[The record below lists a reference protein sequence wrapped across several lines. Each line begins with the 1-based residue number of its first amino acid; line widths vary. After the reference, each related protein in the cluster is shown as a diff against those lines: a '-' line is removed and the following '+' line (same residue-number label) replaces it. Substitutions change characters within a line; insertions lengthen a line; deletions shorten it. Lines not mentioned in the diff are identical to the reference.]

1 MTLDGFR
8 KSLTEASPPPGL
20 SHALAGLW
28 WDAKGDWK
36 RAHESAQ
43 QDEGPDGSWVHAY
56 LHRKEGDNG
65 NAAYQTVTALETEDF
80 ILLGGVCDDGAAIH
94 AEQCRRFFSLNAAEA
109 QVNGDPVPTDLRAA
123 MGECLQ
129 RQKNELMATL
139 TERNASFFELE
150 LDKLDR
156 WSDDLKLGLEYE
168 LKELDRQI
176 REARRSA
183 QTAPALV
190 EKLTIQK
197 HVRELEGAR
206 TRKRQEMFDAQ
217 DRIDKQRQDLIETIE
232 KKLQQ
237 DCKETPVFTVR
248 WSLA

>member
-1 MTLDGFR
+1 
-8 KSLTEASPPPGL
+8 
-20 SHALAGLW
+20 
-28 WDAKGDWK
+28 
-36 RAHESAQ
+36 
-43 QDEGPDGSWVHAY
+43 
-56 LHRKEGDNG
+56 
-65 NAAYQTVTALETEDF
+65 
-80 ILLGGVCDDGAAIH
+80 
-94 AEQCRRFFSLNAAEA
+94 
-109 QVNGDPVPTDLRAA
+109 
-123 MGECLQ
+123 
-129 RQKNELMATL
+129 MATL

-156 WSDDLKLGLEYE
+156 WSDDLKVGLEYE

-183 QTAPALV
+183 QIAPALA
-190 EKLTIQK
+190 EKLAIQK
-197 HVRELEGAR
+197 QVRELEAAR
-206 TRKRQEMFDAQ
+206 TRKRRELFDAQ

>member
-1 MTLDGFR
+1 
-8 KSLTEASPPPGL
+8 
-20 SHALAGLW
+20 
-28 WDAKGDWK
+28 
-36 RAHESAQ
+36 
-43 QDEGPDGSWVHAY
+43 
-56 LHRKEGDNG
+56 
-65 NAAYQTVTALETEDF
+65 
-80 ILLGGVCDDGAAIH
+80 
-94 AEQCRRFFSLNAAEA
+94 
-109 QVNGDPVPTDLRAA
+109 VPTDLQAA

-139 TERNASFFELE
+139 TERNGSFFEVE

-168 LKELDRQI
+168 LKELDREI
-176 REARRSA
+176 REVRRSA
-183 QTAPALV
+183 QIVPALA
-190 EKLTIQK
+190 EKVTIQK
-197 HVRELEGAR
+197 HVRELEAER
-206 TRKRQEMFDAQ
+206 TRKRQELFDAQ